1 MNDTLSLQT
10 YLINVFRFILDTIVI
25 SLKILLFWVVLSV
38 TTPVP
43 VSAEWRLA
51 LTAGQAGRP
60 PLFIC
65 SGWLENWTLG
75 TNLHL
80 WAGPKRETSP
90 APPAQPSLTCTD
102 LVQINNILLY
112 IIVLQIS
119 CNSISV
125 NSELVQFVRGLQKQK
140 YYLDDFNF
148 IGVWKNCFK
157 KYWR

>member
-1 MNDTLSLQT
+1 M
-10 YLINVFRFILDTIVI
+10 YLILTRYTIVI
-25 SLKILLFWVVLSV
+25 SLQNPHILSSSVRCPGAGISWVAAS
-38 TTPVP
+38 THR
-43 VSAEWRLA
+43 WLA
-51 LTAGQAGRP
+51 LGRP

-75 TNLHL
+75 TNSHL